1 MSATLKTL
9 LAWAILLGLLPLTL
23 DMHDN
28 LAQVRQQA
36 EQSDRML
43 ERIQARTTTTDW
55 IEQAHQASQAEL
67 AWAEKLMP
75 VNSPGIFRAQA
86 IEHMAD
92 ICKIANIQCQ
102 ISAQGEKTNPT
113 PSTGA
118 TNTATAKTLT
128 GLISANVRVK
138 APANSPQ
145 LQNLIEHIESGK
157 YLIKIEKF
165 TLRSGLAEL
174 SVQLFGQLARN
185 EPSKP

>member
-1 MSATLKTL
+1 MSPTLKTL
-9 LAWAILLGLLPLTL
+9 LAWAILIGLFPLTMDL
-23 DMHDN
+23 HDN

-36 EQSDRML
+36 VQSDHVL
-43 ERIQARTTTTDW
+43 VRIQSRTSSTDW

-75 VNSPGIFRAQA
+75 VKSPGIFRAQA

-92 ICKIANIQCQ
+92 LCKNANIQCQ

-113 PSTGA
+113 PA
-118 TNTATAKTLT
+118 TSPANSNGPKTLT

-138 APANSPQ
+138 APANSAQ
-145 LQNLIEHIESGK
+145 LQALIDQIESGK

-174 SVQLFGQLARN
+174 SVQLFGQLSSN
-185 EPSKP
+185 EANKP